1 MKPATAFEKVG
12 FKKTLLSNLGGQ
24 RIWAGGQRIW
34 ADTNKKPAQIREVGL
49 LVSAQ
54 IRLLVKMGGDFPSAP
69 LPLKNVVH
77 FC

>member
-49 LVSAQ
+49 SLS
-54 IRLLVKMGGDFPSAP
+54 LLVKIGGDFPSAP